1 MEIFESEYLRSPN
14 EAGITRLLHV
24 AKDREFSRMLSILD
38 CMHWQWDKRPT
49 SYHCMYTGHVHK
61 PTVILKVVASYDL
74 WIWHAFFG
82 MPRSFNDINVLD
94 ISFPYLMNFVVVMP
108 LLQNLSSMGDNTNWD
123 TILLMAFIQNEQ
135 PLSTI
140 RELVKE
146 TLFTKIQ

>member
-1 MEIFESEYLRSPN
+1 
-14 EAGITRLLHV
+14 
-24 AKDREFSRMLSILD
+24 
-38 CMHWQWDKRPT
+38 
-49 SYHCMYTGHVHK
+49 MYTGHVHK
-61 PTVILKVVASYDL
+61 PTVILEVVAFYDL

-94 ISFPYLMNFVVVMP
+94 ISFPYLMNIVVVMP

-135 PLSTI
+135 PLSPI

-146 TLFTKIQ
+146 TLFAKIQEAYRKNIERVFGVLQARFVIVKGLARLWDHVH